1 MEVSTDAAAA
11 CHCLFLFAG
20 ANIGQRTGC
29 QWQSCCYTV
38 LSSERGTRRDE
49 CHIARSRGEREK
61 EMVSG
66 GMLDAILLQ

>member
-1 MEVSTDAAAA
+1 MEVSTEAAAA
-11 CHCLFLFAG
+11 CLCLFLFAG
-20 ANIGQRTGC
+20 ANIGQRTGG

-38 LSSERGTRRDE
+38 ISSERGTRRDE

-66 GMLDAILLQ
+66 GMLDVILFQ